1 MRGQGMGGWPWAP
14 IAIGAALLMTVSPAR
29 AQVHGFLL
37 NQLDM
42 AFYRGDEKIDCPEG
56 RSPTVRESFLATQS
70 PAERKRLQLPENS
83 VEFEKKYK
91 VDYVFDKDGRDICT
105 DADLFD
111 TPDRATQ
118 KLVQS
123 KIAPGMDLDRAPA
136 NGVTDQTCAHD
147 SFTSP
152 EGEQG
157 VDNQLFRAVACN
169 TFWRGGESGVG
180 DVLGGGGVAWV
191 ANPTIVLV
199 RDVQSWQDDPEV
211 VVEIAPAA
219 DKPIADAKQ
228 MLTEDASL
236 SISDDPRYRM
246 RARGKIEKGVL
257 TTEPR
262 DMVVPFNWNVKSGG
276 EFIVR
281 HMQLRVRL
289 APDGQLVGKAGG
301 YRPIDNAL
309 GVLHVGGPGVAS
321 AAGVECASVRKTL
334 RLLADGD
341 PDPKTKQCTTVSTGM
356 AFNAKPAFVFEK
368 GVLLNPPSQ

>member
-1 MRGQGMGGWPWAP
+1 MRGQGTGGRFAP
-14 IAIGAALLMTVSPAR
+14 IAVAAALLMTVSPAQ
-29 AQVHGFLL
+29 AQVQGFFLH
-37 NQLDM
+37 QLDM

-56 RSPTVRESFLATQS
+56 RSHTVREAFLATQS
-70 PAERKRLQLPENS
+70 SDEQKRLQLPENS

-91 VDYVFDKDGRDICT
+91 VDYIFDKNGRDICT

-111 TPDRATQ
+111 TPDRGTQ

-136 NGVTDQTCAHD
+136 NGVTEQTCAHD
-147 SFTSP
+147 GFTSP

-157 VDNQLFRAVACN
+157 VDNQFFRAVACN
-169 TFWRGGESGVG
+169 TFWRGGESGSG
-180 DVLGGGGVAWV
+180 DVLGGGGIVWA
-191 ANPTIVLV
+191 ANPTVVLV

-211 VVEIAPAA
+211 EVEIAAAADRPAA
-219 DKPIADAKQ
+219 DARQ
-228 MLTEDASL
+228 MPSEGASL
-236 SISDDPRYRM
+236 SITDDPRYRM
-246 RARGKIEKGVL
+246 RAKGKIEKGVL

-262 DMVVPFNWNVKSGG
+262 DLVLPFNWNVKSGG

-289 APDGQLVGKAGG
+289 TPDGQLAGKAGG
-301 YRPIDNAL
+301 YRPVDNAI
-309 GVLHVGGPGVAS
+309 GILHVGGPGVAG

-341 PDPKTKQCTTVSTGM
+341 PDPKTKQCTSVSTGL
-356 AFNAKPAFVFEK
+356 AFGAKPAFVFEK
-368 GVLLNPPSQ
+368 GVLLNPPPQ